1 MWHSFYPAGVFGSL
15 FYIVMIVL
23 WIWALYDILTSSFSG
38 NKKIIWVL
46 VVIFLP
52 ILGTILY
59 FLIGRSQKSLL

>member
-1 MWHSFYPAGVFGSL
+1 MWHSFYPSGAFGFL
-15 FYIVMIVL
+15 FYLVMLVL

-59 FLIGRSQKSLL
+59 FLIGRNQKSLL